1 MLMRMD
7 VHGMNIHAALQLRMV
22 NWIVY
27 SMLMRMDVHGMKV
40 HVIMQLRMVT

>member
-1 MLMRMD
+1 MRVD
-7 VHGMNIHAALQLRMV
+7 VHGVNIHAMMQLRMI

-40 HVIMQLRMVT
+40 HAMMQLLVVT